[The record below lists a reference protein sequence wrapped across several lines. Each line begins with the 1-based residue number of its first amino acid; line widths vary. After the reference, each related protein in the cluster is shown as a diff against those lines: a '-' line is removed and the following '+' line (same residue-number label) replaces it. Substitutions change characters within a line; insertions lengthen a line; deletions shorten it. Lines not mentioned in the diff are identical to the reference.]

1 MRSSDCCKTLL
12 MLLTLAGEGTSGAE
26 EAEPAGLPSQW
37 AIQAPP
43 AAWNLSPF
51 YRKCI
56 LVGELPIVASADV
69 HDAALQE
76 AAGVV
81 SWLLSRRPDVLAE
94 LARARVRLAVM
105 SWRER
110 TLDIPEHSD
119 LTPASYWNRRAR
131 GLGPTSIRLAVS
143 CGEENLLEYPGDP
156 YRAESILVHEF
167 AHAIDLMALR
177 SLSPEFKQELISIYD
192 AARGA
197 GLWEGKYAGKN
208 PEEYWAEGVQ
218 SYFDTNRE
226 EDHDHNH
233 VNTRSELAEYDP
245 RLFALI
251 DREFRGVHW
260 RYVKPGKRDAADRQ
274 HLQGY
279 DPSTA
284 PRFSWEPEIPA
295 EAVPADQ

>member
-1 MRSSDCCKTLL
+1 MRVACVCQTFLILVSVAVNGLW
-12 MLLTLAGEGTSGAE
+12 GAD
-26 EAEPAGLPSQW
+26 EAEPAPLPHQW
-37 AIQAPP
+37 TIQAPP
-43 AAWNLSPF
+43 ADWNLSPF

-56 LVGELPIVASADV
+56 LLGDFPILSSADV

-76 AAGVV
+76 AAFVV
-81 SWLLSRRPDVLAE
+81 SRMLTHRPDVLAE

-105 SWRER
+105 SRRER

-131 GLGPTSIRLAVS
+131 GLGATSIRPAVS

-156 YRAESILVHEF
+156 YRTESILVHEF

-177 SLSPEFKQELISIYD
+177 SLSPEFQQELLRIFES
-192 AARGA
+192 AREA
-197 GLWEGKYAGKN
+197 GLWEGKYAAKN

-226 EDHDHNH
+226 NDHDHNH
-233 VNTRSELAEYDP
+233 VNTRHELAEYDP

-251 DREFRGVHW
+251 DREFRGVSW
-260 RYVKPGKRDAADRQ
+260 RYLKPSARPAADRQ
-274 HLQGY
+274 HLTGF
-279 DPSTA
+279 DPVTA
-284 PRFSWEPEIPA
+284 PSFAWEP
-295 EAVPADQ
+295 VPALPVPTDQ